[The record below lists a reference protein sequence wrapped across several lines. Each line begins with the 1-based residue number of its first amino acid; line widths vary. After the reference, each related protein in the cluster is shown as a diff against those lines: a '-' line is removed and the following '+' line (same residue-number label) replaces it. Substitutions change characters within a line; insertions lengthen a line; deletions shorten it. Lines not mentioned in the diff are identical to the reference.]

1 MNTTGF
7 PSPAQDY
14 EKQTFDFNEL
24 LIRHPSSTF
33 SMRYEGEDLQEFNI
47 QKGDIL
53 IVDCSFRPKKDFFG
67 IVIFDN
73 TFHCVYI
80 QKEQNSSTLYSYYKN
95 RRIIIT
101 NIFGIVVSVVRLY
114 DYAC

>member
-80 QKEQNSSTLYSYYKN
+80 QKERNFFNFIFLLQEQKNYYHKYIWHCSFSGTTL
-95 RRIIIT
+95 
-101 NIFGIVVSVVRLY
+101 
-114 DYAC
+114 